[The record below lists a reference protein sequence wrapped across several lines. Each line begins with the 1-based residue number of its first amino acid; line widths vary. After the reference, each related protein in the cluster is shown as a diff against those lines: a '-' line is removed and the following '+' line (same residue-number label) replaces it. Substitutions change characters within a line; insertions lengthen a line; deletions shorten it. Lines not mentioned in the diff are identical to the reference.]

1 MLNPNLKSI
10 NRRKRVKVD
19 LKILRGRILKFFH
32 NRKSEVILGV
42 FCKNQFDSQSLGGG
56 IFDRLQLFS
65 RTKFRVLSDFQVQ
78 NEKITIF
85 PIFRS
90 SFPLFATLFQRVQ
103 VLRKGVPPVYT
114 KLAEDIFCDAF
125 FNFNNRIFTDD
136 VIAYLY
142 DQKWSGSS
150 NSVIRGLNKSILC
163 NFIIYEQAIQDI
175 STEYFN

>member
-90 SFPLFATLFQRVQ
+90 SFPLFATMPPFRNTFSESLGVAKRGTTGVFQNKVR
-103 VLRKGVPPVYT
+103 
-114 KLAEDIFCDAF
+114 
-125 FNFNNRIFTDD
+125 N
-136 VIAYLY
+136 
-142 DQKWSGSS
+142 SS
-150 NSVIRGLNKSILC
+150 KSKRKSIS
-163 NFIIYEQAIQDI
+163 F
-175 STEYFN
+175 

>member
-90 SFPLFATLFQRVQ
+90 SFPLFATMPPFRNTFSESLGVAKRGTIG
-103 VLRKGVPPVYT
+103 VLN
-114 KLAEDIFCDAF
+114 L
-125 FNFNNRIFTDD
+125 
-136 VIAYLY
+136 
-142 DQKWSGSS
+142 
-150 NSVIRGLNKSILC
+150 
-163 NFIIYEQAIQDI
+163 
-175 STEYFN
+175 

>member
-78 NEKITIF
+78 NEKIA
-85 PIFRS
+85 IFRNFSQLRFRNFSQSQFDFESEIAILHLLQLDFWAILQPCLADTSINWENFCIWPSPRSRPFS
-90 SFPLFATLFQRVQ
+90 SLKICLIESSRSIDHPIT
-103 VLRKGVPPVYT
+103 
-114 KLAEDIFCDAF
+114 
-125 FNFNNRIFTDD
+125 NRI
-136 VIAYLY
+136 
-142 DQKWSGSS
+142 S
-150 NSVIRGLNKSILC
+150 
-163 NFIIYEQAIQDI
+163 
-175 STEYFN
+175 

>member
-10 NRRKRVKVD
+10 NRRKRAKVD
-19 LKILRGRILKFFH
+19 LRILRGRIPKFFH

-90 SFPLFATLFQRVQ
+90 SFPLFATLPPFRNTFSES
-103 VLRKGVPPVYT
+103 LGVA
-114 KLAEDIFCDAF
+114 K
-125 FNFNNRIFTDD
+125 
-136 VIAYLY
+136 
-142 DQKWSGSS
+142 
-150 NSVIRGLNKSILC
+150 RGTTGV
-163 NFIIYEQAIQDI
+163 FYP
-175 STEYFN
+175 

>member
-78 NEKITIF
+78 NEKIA
-85 PIFRS
+85 IFRNFS
-90 SFPLFATLFQRVQ
+90 QLRFRNFSQSQFDFAS
-103 VLRKGVPPVYT
+103 
-114 KLAEDIFCDAF
+114 
-125 FNFNNRIFTDD
+125 RIAISQLTQFEFEKEFAISQLTQF
-136 VIAYLY
+136 YF
-142 DQKWSGSS
+142 
-150 NSVIRGLNKSILC
+150 RPIL
-163 NFIIYEQAIQDI
+163 QP
-175 STEYFN
+175 

>member
-42 FCKNQFDSQSLGGG
+42 FCKNQFDQSLGGG

-90 SFPLFATLFQRVQ
+90 SFPLFATMPPFRNTFSESL
-103 VLRKGVPPVYT
+103 GVAKRGTTGVILVMIYDSFKWIHVY
-114 KLAEDIFCDAF
+114 
-125 FNFNNRIFTDD
+125 
-136 VIAYLY
+136 
-142 DQKWSGSS
+142 S
-150 NSVIRGLNKSILC
+150 NSL
-163 NFIIYEQAIQDI
+163 
-175 STEYFN
+175 

>member
-90 SFPLFATLFQRVQ
+90 SFPLFATMPPFRNTFSESLGVAKRGTTGVFKKPCYI
-103 VLRKGVPPVYT
+103 LRIIESTPKSYPILICT
-114 KLAEDIFCDAF
+114 KMKLVTLQKNEWNEIFDF
-125 FNFNNRIFTDD
+125 
-136 VIAYLY
+136 L
-142 DQKWSGSS
+142 
-150 NSVIRGLNKSILC
+150 
-163 NFIIYEQAIQDI
+163 
-175 STEYFN
+175 